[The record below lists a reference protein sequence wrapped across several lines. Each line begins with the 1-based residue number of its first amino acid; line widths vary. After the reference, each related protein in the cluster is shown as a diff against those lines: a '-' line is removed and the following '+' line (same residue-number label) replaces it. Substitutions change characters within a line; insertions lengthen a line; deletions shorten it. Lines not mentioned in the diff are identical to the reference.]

1 MLSGFFLVDFGQH
14 LRKTGVD
21 RDMARIMLLLADTSR
36 LVQRAFF
43 THSGVA
49 RTTNIHGEQQMELD
63 TYSDHVFMKAMEKSR
78 LVKTVASEEQDDI
91 VEIRK
96 AKGSYGVTL
105 DPLDGSSLI
114 KTNLAVGTIAG
125 FFNEGDVM
133 EKGSKMDAA
142 MYILYGPITSL
153 VYTAKKGVHEFV
165 LGPKGKFVLK
175 RENIAMPEGK
185 IYCPGGLRSEWTAG
199 HKKFIEGLEGQ
210 GYKLRFSGGFVPDFQ
225 QILTYGGVFTYPALT
240 AAPQGK
246 LRLVFEA
253 NPMALIAEQAGGAGT
268 NGLEPVH
275 ALKPESLSQRTPL
288 YLGGKK
294 ETELA
299 KKHLT
304 S

>member
-1 MLSGFFLVDFGQH
+1 MYLQEH
-14 LRKTGVD
+14 LKAHKVD
-21 RDMARIMLLLADTSR
+21 RDLAKIILLLAGKSR
-36 LVQRAFF
+36 LVQKAFF

-49 RTTNIHGEQQMELD
+49 RTKNIHGEQQMELD
-63 TYSDHVFMKAMEKSR
+63 TYSDVVFMNAMEESR
-78 LVKTVASEEQDDI
+78 LVKTVASEEQDEI
-91 VEIRK
+91 VEIKK

-153 VYTAKKGVHEFV
+153 VYTAKNGVHEFV
-165 LGPKGKFVLK
+165 LNPKGKFVLK
-175 RENIAMPEGK
+175 RENITMPEGK
-185 IYCPGGLRSEWTAG
+185 IYCPGGLRSEWTEQ
-199 HKKFIEGLEGQ
+199 HKKFINGLETQ

-240 AAPQGK
+240 TAPQGK
-246 LRLVFEA
+246 LRLIFEA

-268 NGLEPVH
+268 NGTQNLREI
-275 ALKPESLSQRTPL
+275 KPESLSQRTPL

-294 ETELA
+294 EIGLA
-299 KKHLT
+299 GKYLARE
-304 S
+304 